1 MKKIEIRVI
10 GYGQEIVQGVFTDE
24 EVSILESKTEELD
37 EDLGSVI
44 FNIMEHLPESSDWYE
59 RDELT
64 HTYGAFVNESTLEI
78 IDGDKEI
85 TIDNVWDL
93 EDKPYS
99 GKITIEEVIVYD
111 GSKNVITTTSNEKG
125 WIMHGIIEIEDDK
138 EFDISKLEIK
148 IVDIFFNNYENS
160 LINKIIYDGKEI
172 YTDPDTTGKSFES
185 FLEKKLIVDQ
195 EKNK

>member
-10 GYGQEIVQGVFTDE
+10 GYGQEIVQGVFTDQ
-24 EVSILESKTEELD
+24 EVEILEKKMEELD
-37 EDLGSVI
+37 FTLGNLTFDLI
-44 FNIMEHLPESSDWYE
+44 EYLPESGDWYD

-64 HTYGAFVNESTLEI
+64 HTYGAFVDDAMLEI

-93 EDKPYS
+93 EEESYS
-99 GKITIEEVIVYD
+99 GKVTSEEVIVYD
-111 GSKNVITTTSNEKG
+111 GSENVITTTSNEKG
-125 WIMHGIIEIEDDK
+125 WIMHGIIELKESE

-160 LINKIIYDGKEI
+160 LISEIIYDGEHI
-172 YTDPDTTGKSFES
+172 DVDADTIGKSFES
-185 FLEKKLIVDQ
+185 YLEKKSI
-195 EKNK
+195 K